1 MHSQRVKLN
10 AFYYVEGDDENDEN
24 DDSTKRKNYILIYSR
39 SRKIEKQDKNEK
51 GTNDLQIFPPADV
64 NGPSEI
70 TDDLEQQL
78 AATKANTDMLYIEK
92 RELKSIIK
100 RVTLRSRGRV
110 KLVKVLSDTTQ
121 QNV

>member
-39 SRKIEKQDKNEK
+39 SRKIEKQDSEK

>member
-39 SRKIEKQDKNEK
+39 SRKIEKQDNEK

-92 RELKSIIK
+92 RELKSVIK
-100 RVTLRSRGRV
+100 RVT
-110 KLVKVLSDTTQ
+110 
-121 QNV
+121 